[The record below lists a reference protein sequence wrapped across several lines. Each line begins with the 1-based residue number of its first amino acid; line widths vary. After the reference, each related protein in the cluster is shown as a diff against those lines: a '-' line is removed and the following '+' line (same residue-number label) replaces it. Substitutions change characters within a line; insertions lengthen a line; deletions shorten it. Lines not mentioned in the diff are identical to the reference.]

1 MKKNE
6 IKRCGCCRLSWVDY
20 SRTAEKSWLSAP
32 QRPDWSSE
40 PIWIPESREVVQ
52 GWVRSMEGDPG
63 GGEWGGRTGGAAD
76 CSSKPNTNPTL
87 RSCMGRR
94 LHFSTLKL
102 SFKTP
107 TTSVQE
113 DKKVPSKLHSCKNV
127 N

>member
-1 MKKNE
+1 
-6 IKRCGCCRLSWVDY
+6 
-20 SRTAEKSWLSAP
+20 
-32 QRPDWSSE
+32 
-40 PIWIPESREVVQ
+40 
-52 GWVRSMEGDPG
+52 MEGDPG
-63 GGEWGGRTGGAAD
+63 GGGWGGRTGGAAD

-113 DKKVPSKLHSCKNV
+113 DKKVPSKLHSCKKV

>member
-1 MKKNE
+1 
-6 IKRCGCCRLSWVDY
+6 
-20 SRTAEKSWLSAP
+20 
-32 QRPDWSSE
+32 
-40 PIWIPESREVVQ
+40 
-52 GWVRSMEGDPG
+52 MEGDPG
-63 GGEWGGRTGGAAD
+63 GGGWAQGTGAAD

-87 RSCMGRR
+87 CWSCMGSS
-94 LHFSTLKL
+94 LHFSSLKL